1 MHQAVSDDRLWFQGN
16 PVAIV
21 RFRNAFPGEFTPLV
35 SIGETPPF
43 FRPSVCRPGAP
54 LRWVAVVDLMRLAGS
69 SLANPEKSSVRLR
82 LQIPAI
88 RSSRGQEKAKAEL
101 LNAVSAELLEYLEA
115 DQAVIAA

>member
-35 SIGETPPF
+35 SMGEKPPF
-43 FRPSVCRPGAP
+43 FRPSFCRPGAP
-54 LRWVAVVDLMRLAGS
+54 LRWVAVVDLMRLSGS
-69 SLANPEKSSVRLR
+69 SLVNPEKGTARIR

-88 RSSRGQEKAKAEL
+88 RSFRGQEKAKTEL
-101 LNAVSAELLEYLEA
+101 LNAVSVELLEYLEG
-115 DQAVIAA
+115 DQTVTAA